1 MHFYKCFCKTS
12 VLALLDYFTADAK
25 FIRRELKFFHMAEYE
40 YEVEMRG
47 ISKSFAGVKA
57 LQNVDF
63 CIKHGE
69 IHALMGENGAGKS
82 TLIRCLSGVG
92 PADSGTIKLRG
103 KEVKIANPKDGI
115 QNGISVIY
123 QEFAL
128 VQHLTVAENILLDDF
143 REGGAFVN
151 WKKMREKAKAA
162 LDDLGFS
169 QIDVNTKVADLS
181 VAYQQ
186 VVEICK
192 ALIRN
197 ASVLVLDEPTAVM
210 TNAEVEQLFVLID
223 RLKKRGVSI
232 VYVSHRLDE
241 IFRISDRITVLKDGE
256 YVDTVNTADIDSSR
270 LVAMMIGRDLATFFP
285 PRVADIGDVVLR
297 AEHLSAGHAVKDIS
311 FEVRAGEVLGL
322 AGLVGAGRTEA
333 IRAMLGVDRLDSGNV
348 YLNDKEIHLRST
360 KDAYAHGIGFLPE
373 DRKNQGVLLR
383 LPIYQNVSISAMD
396 KITTT
401 LGIIQGNKERKLVKD
416 YVEALRVKTASVKNP
431 VSSLSGGNQQK
442 VALAKILATDSKVL
456 ILDEPT
462 RGVDVGAKIE
472 IFKIINELV
481 AQRYAVIMISSE
493 MAEIIGMCDRAVVIR
508 EGKSMGVLEK
518 DELSEI
524 NIINL
529 AMGIDE
535 NRG

>member
-1 MHFYKCFCKTS
+1 
-12 VLALLDYFTADAK
+12 
-25 FIRRELKFFHMAEYE
+25 MAEYE

-143 REGGAFVN
+143 REGSAFVN

-333 IRAMLGVDRLDSGNV
+333 IRAMLGVDRLDSGKV

-373 DRKNQGVLLR
+373 
-383 LPIYQNVSISAMD
+383 
-396 KITTT
+396 
-401 LGIIQGNKERKLVKD
+401 
-416 YVEALRVKTASVKNP
+416 
-431 VSSLSGGNQQK
+431 
-442 VALAKILATDSKVL
+442 
-456 ILDEPT
+456 
-462 RGVDVGAKIE
+462 
-472 IFKIINELV
+472 
-481 AQRYAVIMISSE
+481 
-493 MAEIIGMCDRAVVIR
+493 
-508 EGKSMGVLEK
+508 
-518 DELSEI
+518 
-524 NIINL
+524 
-529 AMGIDE
+529 
-535 NRG
+535 